1 MNLRGSMSEK
11 QRLMASGGSLPS
23 YADRSSTL
31 QRGEEGQPHQSL
43 VRTTFSSFSRPKHIE
58 ILVLSILL
66 FLSVRSLKI
75 NTFFKNIA
83 SACIIKD
90 ATYIHS
96 LQPSL
101 NPLKSLI
108 LYGYSCR

>member
-58 ILVLSILL
+58 ILVLNIIN
-66 FLSVRSLKI
+66 LSVRSLKI

-83 SACIIKD
+83 TACIIKD

-108 LYGYSCR
+108 LYGNSCR